1 MPFSEKNKKE
11 IINFFNNHSKDGI
24 KKIKDLCLQ
33 QNKDFV
39 EEIAKFFCEEKRN
52 LNLESVGD
60 YLGTRGEDNQKILK
74 SFVKQFDFKE
84 KFFLE
89 SLRDYLKTF
98 KLPGEAQK
106 IDRLVEAF
114 GKKYCEQNPDGEI
127 KSKDAAYILAF
138 QTIMLNTDLHSSSI
152 AASRKMTFEEL
163 KKNLRGTNDNRDFNE
178 EFLKKLYNKIK
189 AEPFELNFT
198 ENAVGYEINNVNYQ
212 NDTVFKNL
220 NNFLKSNDN
229 DIKNIFP
236 KLKDID
242 GLKTELNQPKFWL
255 NKFTGYEGEIKI
267 QDIKGAE
274 VQIQIYEPNI
284 FSQWLLGGKSKVII
298 QPLCEEGKQP
308 TPEAVNLAAQ
318 IAASFD
324 TDVIGIKATYDYLKE
339 DLEKAYKIL
348 RFPDQVK
355 TPIVSTTTQL
365 HNLLK
370 ETTRKVQKEEP
381 ELQKVKDKQLS
392 PEAKFNDLE
401 TADLGD
407 KSSDNKISKVT
418 EKKAL
423 TIAEELATKFAVS
436 KKQDA
441 TVRTSSSQVKSSE
454 EKINNHEKR
463 LEELKQKQIV
473 AQKSKKVAEAE
484 LKKLRASKE
493 KAPSKAIINNIN
505 ERMREINNKIIP
517 EAEATLKSC
526 EKEINTIKDTAKRAE
541 QFNNKNSSNKAT
553 KSEPTAVERQAQGAM
568 AAIKRKKEEI
578 EKQKQQ
584 ISGIVSNEPR
594 QPSKSLLSPSA
605 TPMPPPPPLPPVGW
619 KSQQQSVVNKSEI
632 PINIQ
637 QQVTKAGEVIK
648 QEPTKSGEQNDHKQ
662 ELANA
667 IKKHQLKKVDHRSS
681 SRRR

>member
-1 MPFSEKNKKE
+1 MTFSEKNKKE

-33 QNKDFV
+33 ENKDFV
-39 EEIAKFFCEEKRN
+39 EETAKFFYEEKRN

-60 YLGTRGEDNQKILK
+60 YLGTGGIDNQKILK
-74 SFVKQFDFKE
+74 NFVEQFDFKE

-114 GKKYCEQNPDGEI
+114 GEKYCEQNPNGEI

-152 AASRKMTFEEL
+152 AQKMTFEEL
-163 KKNLRGTNDNRDFNE
+163 KKNLRGTNDNGDFNE
-178 EFLKKLYNKIK
+178 ELLKKLYNEIK

-198 ENAVGYEINNVNYQ
+198 ENAAGYEINNINSQ
-212 NDTVFKNL
+212 NDKIFKNL
-220 NNFLKSNDN
+220 NNFLESKDN

-236 KLKDID
+236 RLKDID
-242 GLKTELNQPKFWL
+242 GLKTELDQPKFWL
-255 NKFTGYEGEIKI
+255 NKFTGYEGGIKI
-267 QDIKGAE
+267 QGTKGVE

-284 FSQWLLGGKSKVII
+284 FSKWFLGDKSKVII

-324 TDVIGIKATYDYLKE
+324 TEVVGIKATYDYLKE

-370 ETTRKVQKEEP
+370 ETTEKLQKEEP

-407 KSSDNKISKVT
+407 KSSDNKISQVT
-418 EKKAL
+418 EKKPL
-423 TIAEELATKFAVS
+423 TLAEELAAKFAAS

-441 TVRTSSSQVKSSE
+441 TARTSSSQVKSSE
-454 EKINNHEKR
+454 EKINNHAQR
-463 LEELKQKQIV
+463 LEELKQQQIV
-473 AQKSKKVAEAE
+473 AQKSKKDAEAE
-484 LKKLRASKE
+484 LKKLRAKKGTAQD
-493 KAPSKAIINNIN
+493 KALINTIN

-517 EAEATLKSC
+517 VAEATLKSC
-526 EKEINTIKDTAKRAE
+526 EKEINTIKDTDKRAK
-541 QFNNKNSSNKAT
+541 QFNNKNSSNKVT
-553 KSEPTAVERQAQGAM
+553 KEPTAVERQAQGAM
-568 AAIKRKKEEI
+568 AAIKRKKEEVDR
-578 EKQKQQ
+578 QKQQ
-584 ISGIVSNEPR
+584 ISGVVSNEPH
-594 QPSKSLLSPSA
+594 QPSKTLLSPSA
-605 TPMPPPPPLPPVGW
+605 VSMPPPPPPPPPPPLPHAGW
-619 KSQQQSVVNKSEI
+619 KPQAVNKSEI

-637 QQVTKAGEVIK
+637 QQATKAGELIK
-648 QEPTKSGEQNDHKQ
+648 KEPTKSSEQNDHKQ

-667 IKKHQLKKVDHRSS
+667 IKNPQLKRVDHRS
-681 SRRR
+681 RG